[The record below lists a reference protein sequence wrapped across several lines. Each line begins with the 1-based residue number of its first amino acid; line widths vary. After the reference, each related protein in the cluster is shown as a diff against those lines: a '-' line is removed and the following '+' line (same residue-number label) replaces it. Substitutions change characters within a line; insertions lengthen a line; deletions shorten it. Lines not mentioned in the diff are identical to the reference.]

1 MKVLMVLGAFICI
14 PIAQLDMKKDLV
26 NEFYGFEGNE
36 DAFETVQLQ
45 EINNIKNPKKKDSVL
60 IKIDSK

>member
-1 MKVLMVLGAFICI
+1 
-14 PIAQLDMKKDLV
+14 MKKDLV